1 MTDTSDDK
9 LMATAG
15 RLATEIAP
23 ERDLWPGI
31 AQAINMPR
39 RRRWTPILAQAAA
52 VVLLIGA
59 SSAVTYVT
67 VKGQQQ
73 PITQVTPEL
82 LFEQTAFGDRYNLG
96 PGFQDARAGLAA
108 QLDVELAK
116 LSPESRAEVEENLK
130 LVNEAIFDINQALA
144 KEPDNTLLQAKLLMA
159 YREELSVL
167 RRVSGLTR
175 NVMMR
180 NDI

>member
-1 MTDTSDDK
+1 MTDMNEDK
-9 LMATAG
+9 LVSTAS
-15 RLATEIAP
+15 RLTTEIAP

-31 AQAINMPR
+31 AEGIQAPR
-39 RRRWTPILAQAAA
+39 RQSWAPVFAQAAA
-52 VVLLIGA
+52 IVLLIGA

-73 PITQVTPEL
+73 PVTQVTPEL
-82 LFEQTAFGDRYNLG
+82 MFEQTSFGGRYNLG
-96 PGFQDARAGLAA
+96 PDFQDARAELAT

-116 LSPESRAEVEENLK
+116 LSPESRAEVEDNLEFVQK
-130 LVNEAIFDINQALA
+130 AIYEINQALA
-144 KEPDNTLLQAKLLMA
+144 EEPNNALLQSKLLMA

-167 RRVSGLTR
+167 RRVGGLTR

>member
-1 MTDTSDDK
+1 MTDRHDDK
-9 LMATAG
+9 LMATASQ
-15 RLATEIAP
+15 LATEVAP

-31 AQAINMPR
+31 AEAINTPR
-39 RRRWTPILAQAAA
+39 RRRWTPMLAQAAA
-52 VVLLIGA
+52 IILLIGA
-59 SSAVTYVT
+59 SSGVTYIA
-67 VKGQQQ
+67 VKGQPP
-73 PITQVTPEL
+73 PITQVAPEL
-82 LFEQTAFGDRYNLG
+82 LFEQTAFGGRYNLG
-96 PGFQDARAGLAA
+96 PGFQDARAELAS
-108 QLDVELAK
+108 QLDTELAK

-130 LVNEAIFDINQALA
+130 LVNQAIFEINQALA
-144 KEPDNTLLQAKLLMA
+144 EEPDNTLLQAKLLMA

>member
-1 MTDTSDDK
+1 MTDRNDDK
-9 LMATAG
+9 LMAEA
-15 RLATEIAP
+15 RQLATEVAP

-31 AQAINMPR
+31 AGAIATPR
-39 RRRWTPILAQAAA
+39 RRRWTPMLAQAAA
-52 VVLLIGA
+52 IVLLIGA
-59 SSAVTYVT
+59 SSGITYFA

-73 PITQVTPEL
+73 PIVQVAPEL
-82 LFEQTAFGDRYNLG
+82 LFEQTAFGSRYNLG
-96 PGFQDARAGLAA
+96 PDFQDARGELAS
-108 QLDVELAK
+108 QLDTELAK
-116 LSPESRAEVEENLK
+116 LSPEARAEVEKNLK
-130 LVNEAIFDINQALA
+130 LVNQAIYDINQALA
-144 KEPDNTLLQAKLLMA
+144 EDPDNTLLQAKLLMA

>member
-1 MTDTSDDK
+1 MTDTNDDK
-9 LMATAG
+9 LMAAAG
-15 RLATEIAP
+15 RLATEVAP

-31 AQAINMPR
+31 AEAINTPR
-39 RRRWTPILAQAAA
+39 RRRWTPMLALAAA
-52 VVLLIGA
+52 IVLLIGA

-67 VKGQQQ
+67 VRGQQ
-73 PITQVTPEL
+73 PPVMQVSPEL
-82 LFEQTAFGDRYNLG
+82 LFEQTAFGGRYNHG

-130 LVNEAIFDINQALA
+130 LVNQAIFDINQALA
-144 KEPDNTLLQAKLLMA
+144 EEPDNTLLQAKLLMA